1 MGLAPTFATMRVM
14 RVARLVLLL
23 GMGIGCFAENAVSQE
38 TLRGKLAQQGGQ
50 PAIETADHGRV
61 ALEGDRETKL
71 VLNDTRLAGAD
82 IQVKGKFIGPGKST
96 QAKFQVDAIHTRAVH
111 VHKNG
116 KALTVTYWCD
126 VCAIRTYTPGKCLC
140 CQDETELDLRPED
153 QL

>member
-1 MGLAPTFATMRVM
+1 M

-23 GMGIGCFAENAVSQE
+23 GIGIGCFAENAVSQD
-38 TLRGKLAQQGGQ
+38 TLRGKLVQQSAQG
-50 PAIETADHGRV
+50 PALETADRGRV
-61 ALEGDRETKL
+61 ALAGDKETML

-82 IQVKGKFIGPGKST
+82 MQVKGKLIGPGR
-96 QAKFQVDAIHTRAVH
+96 FQVDAIHTRAVH

-140 CQDETELDLRPED
+140 CQEETALDLRPED